1 METQLKKIFLID
13 GSSYL
18 YRAFH
23 AMPPLTTSKGLPTGA
38 VKGVTNMLRNL
49 RKENPDSYYLAIFD
63 AKGKNFR
70 HTIYPDYKAN
80 RPPMPMELREQ
91 LSPLKEICN
100 AMGMPVIEVP
110 GVEADDVIAT
120 LAIEGSNKGM
130 PVIEVPGVEADDV
143 IATLAIEGS
152 NKGMSVVISSLDKDL
167 MQLVKDPMVKMMNTM
182 NKQIYNEAGVEKK
195 FGVKPDQIIDYLA
208 LVGDSSDNIPGVSK
222 VGPKTAAKWLNEF
235 NNIEGIVKNA
245 ESFTGVVGNN
255 LRDSIQDLD
264 RNIELVRLKKDV
276 DIKVT
281 LEELLNAEENT
292 EELNKLFVSLEF
304 NTWIQSPKKT
314 KEEPGFVAKKE
325 YQTILTKKDLQV
337 WANKLN
343 KAQTFAIDTETSSLD
358 TMTANLIGISLA
370 CDEGE
375 GCYIPIAH
383 SYDKVPQ
390 QLDLDDVVK
399 VLGKSISNNESKLVG
414 QNLKFDLP
422 ILRRHGIKVD
432 KFLGDTMLM
441 SYVLNSTATR
451 HGLDRM
457 ALHYLNYKTMKYEEI
472 VGTASKQINFSQVK
486 IPVATFYASEDADI
500 TLRLFN
506 LLNDRLKTEKQL
518 IHLLKTIEYPMLES
532 LIKVET
538 NGAKIDAKMLAEYS
552 KELGL
557 KAAELSRK
565 AFKMAGEEFNMD
577 SPKQLVEV
585 LYNKLELPILKKTP
599 KGQPS
604 TNEDTLQRL
613 AEEYE
618 LPKIIIEYR
627 TLAKLKSTYTD
638 SLINIQHPETNRIH
652 TSYQQAVTSTGRL
665 SSTEPNL
672 QNIPIKTPEGRKIR
686 EAFIPE
692 KGNVLISADYSQIE
706 LRIMAH
712 LSGDKNLTEAFKNN
726 LDVHSAT
733 ASEIFGI
740 SLDEVSQD
748 HRRSAKVINFG
759 LIYGMSAFGLT
770 RQLGIP
776 RHEAQDYLDTYFE
789 KYTGVRKYMD
799 STKELA
805 KKNLYVET
813 ILGRRLHVAEINASN
828 GLRRQAAERAAINAP
843 LQGSAAD
850 IIKKAMI
857 DIDNWIGD
865 DNTDIRMIM
874 QVHDELVFEVKKDY
888 AIEALEKITTFMEKA
903 VKLSVPLTVD
913 AHQGSNWNEAH

>member
-130 PVIEVPGVEADDV
+130 
-143 IATLAIEGS
+143 
-152 NKGMSVVISSLDKDL
+152 SVVISSLDKDL

-195 FGVKPDQIIDYLA
+195 FGVKPNQIIDYLA

-857 DIDNWIGD
+857 DIDNWTGD